1 MTMLTIFKLWA
12 VGSTPFPTYTHS
24 KIDVLLDIET
34 KTFYPLKTD
43 T

>member
-1 MTMLTIFKLWA
+1 MTMLTIFKLWG
-12 VGSTPFPTYTHS
+12 VGSIPFPRYTPS